1 MAGGHRLPKG
11 AKSKRT
17 DRRGGRGAHR
27 AAPRHP
33 EPYAWL
39 GAGAVALGMG
49 AALASGTGVA
59 YADDGTSGTS
69 PGTAQSTTSTSATA
83 GQASTAPKKKK
94 KKPAATT
101 QATEPTKDDTKDDP
115 KNTASPD
122 PEPAKDAATETTNTT
137 APART
142 HGAKSSVAKKNSVKT
157 ATADTAAS
165 KDDDATTATPAATS
179 KVTAAAATTASAV
192 ALTTAATPAAAATPT
207 ATTAPPR
214 AIAVPVLK
222 VMSAVLKLMGLNT
235 NTPLPP
241 LDLQQAATWIWFRQ
255 LQTDWHVA
263 PPVAGTPTASGA
275 APGDGTVTGN
285 LNASNEAKLP
295 MTYTV
300 AVKPLLGTL
309 TVDAKTGNYTYTPSE
324 AARIGAVLVPVNDV
338 FTVTISNGLSAIY
351 SLVAVKVD
359 PATNGMPSSPI
370 SISRTVDPLTGKV
383 TGIFGSSSPADTP
396 LKYTVL
402 TPPVS
407 GSLTYDKTSGAYT
420 YKPSAAAQVL
430 ASLGVVTSDVFTV
443 VATNGGLI
451 GAPGLITVPITP
463 MTDVPTTPAK
473 TAQTTDGYSG
483 LVTGTISSTDPADLP
498 ITYRVL
504 TPTVFGTLN
513 FDTATGA
520 FTYKPSAAARLSS
533 GLGVTT
539 ADGFTVV
546 ATNGTFVSSI
556 ASISV
561 PIAIPDTPSAPV
573 KAGQTVDPDS
583 GIVTGTLTS
592 TDPAGHAVTY
602 SLTTQAVGGR
612 ATVGADGSFSYDPTD
627 GSRTASYLAGGLSDF
642 FTVTV
647 SNGLYNAMNVIT
659 VPISP
664 KSPF

>member
-1 MAGGHRLPKG
+1 MSGGHRLPKG
-11 AKSKRT
+11 ATSN
-17 DRRGGRGAHR
+17 RGNRSGRGKHR

-49 AALASGTGVA
+49 AALASGSGVA
-59 YADDGTSGTS
+59 HADDATGTSAGPSSST
-69 PGTAQSTTSTSATA
+69 TQSTASTGAA
-83 GQASTAPKKKK
+83 EGQASTAPKKKK
-94 KKPAATT
+94 KKPSAANATT
-101 QATEPTKDDTKDDP
+101 KEDPSPT
-115 KNTASPD
+115 AAAD
-122 PEPAKDAATETTNTT
+122 PEPSEATGTETTSSTT
-137 APART
+137 PART
-142 HGAKSSVAKKNSVKT
+142 HVAKSSAAKKNSTKKAPTDTAPSAADEAPDVTSKVS
-157 ATADTAAS
+157 ATASAAASTAALTT
-165 KDDDATTATPAATS
+165 AAAPTATATPAAT
-179 KVTAAAATTASAV
+179 T
-192 ALTTAATPAAAATPT
+192 TPA
-207 ATTAPPR
+207 APPR

-263 PPVAGTPTASGA
+263 PPVGGAPTASGA

-309 TVDAKTGNYTYTPSE
+309 TVDAKTGNYTYTPTE

-359 PATNGMPSSPI
+359 PATNGMPSSPV

-383 TGIFGSSSPADTP
+383 TGTFGSKTPADTP
-396 LKYTVL
+396 LNYTVL

-407 GSLTYDKTSGAYT
+407 GTLTYDKTTGAYT

-443 VATNGGLI
+443 VANNGSLI
-451 GAPGLITVPITP
+451 GAPGVITVPITP
-463 MTDVPTTPAK
+463 MTDVPTIPTK
-473 TAQTTDGYSG
+473 TSQTMDAYSG

-498 ITYRVL
+498 VTYRVL

-520 FTYKPSAAARLSS
+520 FTYKPSAAARLSA

-561 PIAIPDTPSAPV
+561 PIAVPDTPSAPV
-573 KAGQTVDPDS
+573 KAGQTVDSDS

-592 TDPAGHAVTY
+592 TDPAGHALTY
-602 SLTTQAVGGR
+602 SLTTQAVGGK
-612 ATVGADGSFSYDPTD
+612 ATVGTDGSFSYDPTD
-627 GSRTASYLAGGLSDF
+627 GSRAASYLAGGLSDA

>member
-1 MAGGHRLPKG
+1 MSGGHRLPKG
-11 AKSKRT
+11 ATSNHGSKR
-17 DRRGGRGAHR
+17 RGRGAHR

-59 YADDGTSGTS
+59 YADDGTSTS
-69 PGTAQSTTSTSATA
+69 AGTASSTTESASTSATD
-83 GQASTAPKKKK
+83 GQPSTAPKKKK
-94 KKPAATT
+94 KKPSATT
-101 QATEPTKDDTKDDP
+101 ATTKDDSTP
-115 KNTASPD
+115 SAD
-122 PEPAKDAATETTNTT
+122 PEPSEGSGTETAGLTT
-137 APART
+137 ARHHAT
-142 HGAKSSVAKKNSVKT
+142 KSPVAKKNSVKAAVTDT
-157 ATADTAAS
+157 ATDNEDTAPA
-165 KDDDATTATPAATS
+165 ATPAASS
-179 KVTAAAATTASAV
+179 KVATTASAAATASTATT
-192 ALTTAATPAAAATPT
+192 ALTTAAAPTATTTPT

-241 LDLQQAATWIWFRQ
+241 LDIQQAATWLWFRQ
-255 LQTDWHVA
+255 LQTDWRVA

-300 AVKPLLGTL
+300 TGKPLLGTV
-309 TVDAKTGNYTYTPSE
+309 TVDAKTGNYTYTPTE
-324 AARIGAVLVPVNDV
+324 AARIGAVLVPVNDI
-338 FTVTISNGLSAIY
+338 FTVTISDGLAAIY
-351 SLVAVKVD
+351 SVVAVKVD
-359 PATNGMPSSPI
+359 PATNGMPSSPVPI
-370 SISRTVDPLTGKV
+370 TRNVDPLTGKV
-383 TGIFGSSSPADTP
+383 TGTFGSSTPANTT
-396 LKYTVL
+396 LNYTVL

-407 GSLTYDKTSGAYT
+407 GSLTYDKTTGAYT

-443 VATNGGLI
+443 VANNGSLI
-451 GAPGLITVPITP
+451 GAPGLISVPITP
-463 MTDVPTTPAK
+463 MTDVPTTPTK
-473 TAQTTDGYSG
+473 TSQTTDAYSG

-498 ITYRVL
+498 VTYRVL

-513 FDTATGA
+513 FDTTTGA
-520 FTYKPSAAARLSS
+520 FTYKPSAAARLSA

-561 PIAIPDTPSAPV
+561 PIAVPDTPSASV

-592 TDPAGHAVTY
+592 TDPAGHALTY

-612 ATVGADGSFSYDPTD
+612 ATVGADGTFSYDPTD
-627 GSRTASYLAGGLSDF
+627 GSRAASYLAGGLSDA

>member
-1 MAGGHRLPKG
+1 MSGGHRLPKG
-11 AKSKRT
+11 ATSNHGSKKRT
-17 DRRGGRGAHR
+17 RGAHR

-59 YADDGTSGTS
+59 YADDAAGASS
-69 PGTAQSTTSTSATA
+69 STTQATA
-83 GQASTAPKKKK
+83 STNSTDGQASSNNAPKKKK
-94 KKPAATT
+94 KKPSANATT
-101 QATEPTKDDTKDDP
+101 AITTEDP
-115 KNTASPD
+115 KTTAGTD
-122 PEPAKDAATETTNTT
+122 PEPGAETGTETT
-137 APART
+137 PART
-142 HGAKSSVAKKNSVKT
+142 HGAKSSVAKKNSVKKVT
-157 ATADTAAS
+157 SDTAAVN
-165 KDDDATTATPAATS
+165 DEPTAATS
-179 KVTAAAATTASAV
+179 KVAATATPTTATATLATAAAPTATT
-192 ALTTAATPAAAATPT
+192 TPAT
-207 ATTAPPR
+207 TTAPPR

-338 FTVTISNGLSAIY
+338 FTVTISNGLASIY

-359 PATNGMPSSPI
+359 PATNGMPSSPV
-370 SISRTVDPLTGKV
+370 SITRNVDPLTGKV
-383 TGIFGSSSPADTP
+383 TGTFGSSTPANTP
-396 LKYTVL
+396 LNYTVL

-407 GSLTYDKTSGAYT
+407 GSLTYDKTTGAYT

-443 VATNGGLI
+443 VANNGSLI
-451 GAPGLITVPITP
+451 GAPGVITVPITP
-463 MTDVPTTPAK
+463 MTDVPTTPTK
-473 TAQTTDGYSG
+473 TSQTADAYSG

-498 ITYRVL
+498 VTYRLL

-520 FTYKPSAAARLSS
+520 FTYKPSAAARLSA

-561 PIAIPDTPSAPV
+561 PIAVPDTPSAPV
-573 KAGQTVDPDS
+573 KAGQTIDANS
-583 GIVTGTLTS
+583 GIVTGTLIS
-592 TDPAGHAVTY
+592 TDPAGHALTY
-602 SLTTQAVGGR
+602 ALTTQAVGGR
-612 ATVGADGSFSYDPTD
+612 ATVGTDGTFSYDPTD
-627 GSRTASYLAGGLSDF
+627 GSRAASYLAGGLSDV